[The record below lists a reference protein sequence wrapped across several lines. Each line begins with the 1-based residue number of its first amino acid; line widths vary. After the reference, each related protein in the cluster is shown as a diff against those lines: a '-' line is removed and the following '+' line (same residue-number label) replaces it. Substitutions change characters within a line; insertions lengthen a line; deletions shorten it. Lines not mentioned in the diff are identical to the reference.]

1 MNYVI
6 TIQKNYLRFFYISLI
21 VSAIL
26 VYAINILQIE
36 KQENQ
41 SNEKCNS
48 YINVSYNYNIVF
60 NNKLNKSLTF
70 DFLKYNFKREIL
82 NLFENNE
89 DVQIKSKT
97 IRFNSPNCKK
107 HIDLVLSKESEIQ
120 KNLFNNLSNL
130 RVYMANN
137 GTKLPFSDELM
148 LFSTNQDNI
157 INFKVS
163 YNVDQNMKKISSR
176 IIQFT
181 ILVIV
186 LNFIFYLSRKI
197 KFNLK

>member
-97 IRFNSPNCKK
+97 IHFNSPNCKK

-120 KNLFNNLSNL
+120 KNLFNNLFNL

-186 LNFIFYLSRKI
+186 LNFIFYLNRKI